1 VLGNPLHQTQEAENN
16 DDDDDDDD
24 DDDEEEEAALRT
36 FHFQVRSK
44 H

>member
-24 DDDEEEEAALRT
+24 DEEEAALRT

>member
-16 DDDDDDDD
+16 DDDD

>member
-16 DDDDDDDD
+16 DDDDDDD

>member
-24 DDDEEEEAALRT
+24 EEEAALRT

>member
-16 DDDDDDDD
+16 DDDDDD

>member
-16 DDDDDDDD
+16 DDDDD

>member
-24 DDDEEEEAALRT
+24 DDDEEEAALRT